1 MHTKEIQRGNLAI
14 VTLLMLVSTSSFAL
28 AGTLDGTSKTIDEN
42 SFRERWTLSNGAM
55 LTAINATTIGITST
69 NSIVNLSNVTN
80 NGTLALNNGSVATV
94 TDTFLSAA
102 GSTGITFGNSTGVS
116 GDGMRSA
123 ATVTNSTINGAT
135 GTGARVE
142 YGGVLNLIN
151 STLYSTRLAVGT
163 GLVLTNGE
171 TNISAGSSVIGN
183 RNGIRITS
191 TSAAA
196 VDYGR
201 VLKVDGSTITS
212 NTGAAI
218 SVVGSTVFGDPR
230 AEITI
235 TNGSTLKSGNGNLLE
250 LDKFSSAKFIVD
262 SSVLEGNISV
272 EDGGFADILIQNN
285 GSIKGMLAGVDA
297 LSLNSGGT
305 WVLTGNASIGSLA
318 MDRGIV
324 EIGAQD
330 SSAFN
335 ILTLASLSGRG
346 TFIYNTDLSVPTG
359 DKLVIT
365 GTAEGSH
372 ELIVRSTGLN
382 PSKENSLTL
391 VETTAGDATFTLR
404 NGVVELG
411 VYKYYLNKLNGN
423 WVLTGQQ
430 DVNPVE
436 PGPKPEPNPK
446 PEPGP
451 KPEPEPNPKPNPE
464 PEPGPKPEP
473 VNLSESART
482 AISLHAATSNVW
494 YSETGTLRQRISD
507 VRQGKGENGIWGR
520 TYGRGFKGNGV
531 NDVNFDQNI
540 WGLQAG
546 AETETRFA
554 GIPVILGVFGGYSN
568 SDVKLDAGSEGEI
581 DSGYGGVYATW
592 LGNAGL
598 YVDGLFKIN
607 RFSHNA
613 NVLMADGIG
622 SSGDYSATGFG
633 GEIELGKTHN
643 FGNDWFATP
652 FARLSVFHISSF
664 NYGLSNGLKVNGDIY
679 RSVQGRFGA
688 TFGLNHTL
696 GNGSLIQP
704 YVRLAVAQEFID
716 DNKLFINSVA
726 FNNAFNGT
734 RGEVGSGIAYQ
745 IGDRLQLHADIDF
758 SAGKDID
765 RNWGGNFG
773 LSYKF

>member
-14 VTLLMLVSTSSFAL
+14 VTALMLVSTSSFAL
-28 AGTLDGTSKTIDEN
+28 AGTLDGTSETIDEN
-42 SFRERWTLSNGAM
+42 SFSERWTLTNGAM
-55 LTAINATTIGITST
+55 LTATNATTIGISST

-94 TDTFLSAA
+94 TDTFLSAT

-116 GDGMRSA
+116 GDGVRSA
-123 ATVTNSTINGAT
+123 ATVTNSTVNGAT

-151 STLYSTRLAVGT
+151 STLYSTRLPVGT
-163 GLVLTNGE
+163 GLVLANGE
-171 TNISAGSSVIGN
+171 ANVSAGSSVIGN

-191 TSAAA
+191 TSTGA

-201 VLKVDGSTITS
+201 TLKVDGSTITS

-250 LDKFSSAKFIVD
+250 LDKFSSAKFMVD
-262 SSVLEGNISV
+262 SSALEGNISV
-272 EDGGFADILIQNN
+272 EDGGVADVLIQNN
-285 GSIKGMLAGVDA
+285 GSIKGMLSGVDA
-297 LSLNSGGT
+297 LSLNSGGK

-318 MDRGIV
+318 LDRGIV
-324 EIGAQD
+324 EISAQD
-330 SSAFN
+330 SSTFN
-335 ILTLASLSGRG
+335 ILTLAALSGKG

-372 ELIVRSTGLN
+372 ELIVRSTGIS
-382 PSKENSLTL
+382 PSIENSLTL
-391 VETTAGDATFTLR
+391 VETKAGDATFTLR
-404 NGVVELG
+404 NSVVELG
-411 VYKYYLNKLNGN
+411 VYKYYLNKVNGN

-430 DVNPVE
+430 DVDPVE
-436 PGPKPEPNPK
+436 PGPKPEPNPE
-446 PEPGP
+446 PRPGP
-451 KPEPEPNPKPNPE
+451 KPA
-464 PEPGPKPEP
+464 P
-473 VNLSESART
+473 VNLSESAKT

-494 YSETGTLRQRISD
+494 YGETGTLRQRISD
-507 VRQGKGENGIWGR
+507 VRQGRGENGIWGR

-554 GIPVILGVFGGYSN
+554 GVPVILGAFGGYSK
-568 SDVKLDAGSEGEI
+568 SDIKLDAGSKGEI

-652 FARLSVFHISSF
+652 FARLSAFHINAF
-664 NYGLSNGLKVNGDIY
+664 DYGLSNGLKVNGDTY

-696 GNGSLIQP
+696 GNGSLLQP
-704 YVRLAVAQEFID
+704 YLRLAVAQEFID
-716 DNKLFINSVA
+716 DNKLFINSVG

-745 IGDRLQLHADIDF
+745 IGDKLQLHADIDF